1 MFSKTLKT
9 ILVALIFISSTTAIS
24 QIKKVSQSWT
34 SFTQS
39 IKVKTSKKTK
49 FKLQAS
55 VRVDLEG
62 KNGMAGLWMRVD
74 NTNGESGFFDNMM
87 DRPITS
93 NQWSIYTIEGEMDEH
108 AKTLNFGGI
117 CVYNG
122 KFYFDDFELSIQN
135 EKGEYEKVIIDNA
148 RFENQVKGERI
159 PGWRRGIGKNK
170 EVFVKEFNVYSKK
183 TTNDNSFSLMF
194 EGKDIK
200 NGAIINTEEGYTPQ
214 IGTLVAMLN
223 NLSKRVE
230 SAVQNLDVRETDH
243 LLDEKANR
251 IGALVMH
258 LAAAEAYYQVF
269 TFENRGFNEEEK
281 EKWQLGLDLGKEARE
296 KFKGKP
302 IEYYLDIY
310 KEVRKKTLEE
320 LAKRNDEWLK
330 ESSPSGRSNHHFNW
344 FHVMEHQSSHLGQIL
359 MLKRRIPKEEN
370 NIKLPEEKVDQ

>member
-9 ILVALIFISSTTAIS
+9 IVVALIFISSTIAIS
-24 QIKKVSQSWT
+24 QTKKVSQSWT

-39 IKVKTSKKTK
+39 IKVKTNKKTK

-55 VRVDLEG
+55 VRVNTEG
-62 KNGMAGLWMRVD
+62 KDGMAGLWIRVD

-93 NQWSIYTIEGEMDEH
+93 NQWDVYTIEGEMDEH

-135 EKGEYEKVIIDNA
+135 EKGQYEKITVDNA
-148 RFENQVKGERI
+148 RFENQVKDERI

-170 EVFVKEFNVYSKK
+170 EIFVREFSVYSKK
-183 TTNDNSFSLMF
+183 RTNDDSFSLMF
-194 EGKDIK
+194 EGKGIK

-214 IGTLVAMLN
+214 VGTLVAMLN

-269 TFENRGFNEEEK
+269 TFENRGFNKEEK

-302 IEYYLDIY
+302 IEYYLNIY

-320 LAKRNDEWLK
+320 LAKRNDEWL
-330 ESSPSGRSNHHFNW
+330 EQIRPGSSMNNHFAW

-359 MLKRRIPKEEN
+359 MLKKRIPEEEN
-370 NIKLPEEKVDQ
+370 DIKLPEEKVDN